1 MRDNAA
7 PAKARRYTP
16 FAHIAFLRM
25 RSDYDNGDGADS
37 PTTLE
42 DNNEGGDAATSDWN
56 WHKAKSAGRARR
68 GSATSSS
75 LLLVVCLRCWGGSWW
90 WPRLIVVHDDDAV
103 PVVNIVVLI
112 LLRC

>member
-25 RSDYDNGDGADS
+25 RSDYDDGDGADL
-37 PTTLE
+37 PTALE

-68 GSATSSS
+68 GSATAPPSSS
-75 LLLVVCLRCWGGSWW
+75 SSASAAGGVRGGGRASSSSTTMMLSLLSTSLC
-90 WPRLIVVHDDDAV
+90 
-103 PVVNIVVLI
+103 
-112 LLRC
+112 